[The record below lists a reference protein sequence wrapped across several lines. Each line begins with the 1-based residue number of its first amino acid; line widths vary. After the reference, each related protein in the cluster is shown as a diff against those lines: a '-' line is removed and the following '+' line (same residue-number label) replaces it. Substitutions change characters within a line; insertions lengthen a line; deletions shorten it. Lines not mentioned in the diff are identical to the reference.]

1 MSLNLRGFMRCLVVI
16 EPSAKVKRK
25 YCLIQETKM
34 QKAIVSMLTAVFS
47 PLLNLFKSEKDRPNN
62 YVQLARGN
70 GGEHE

>member
-1 MSLNLRGFMRCLVVI
+1 MVI
-16 EPSAKVKRK
+16 EPSAKVKRT
-25 YCLIQETKM
+25 YYLIQETKM
-34 QKAIVSMLTAVFS
+34 QKAIVNMLTAVFS

>member
-1 MSLNLRGFMRCLVVI
+1 MVVQVVI

-25 YCLIQETKM
+25 HCLIQETKM
-34 QKAIVSMLTAVFS
+34 QKAIVNMFKAIFS
-47 PLLNLFKSEKDRPNN
+47 PLLNLLKSEKDRPNN